1 MPRREWDEMDE
12 QMERE
17 GQARIRSMRSV
28 GQLRRNR
35 PSREKLLPGQARVP
49 MKGSGGGEAQ
59 QSLGQQLWA
68 TNYAA

>member
-1 MPRREWDEMDE
+1 MPKREWDEMDE
-12 QMERE
+12 QMARE
-17 GQARIRSMRSV
+17 ANAMRSSMQSV
-28 GQLRRNR
+28 GRGRRNR